1 MTRSTLRRAA
11 HAVVAT
17 TAIISTVVAA
27 PASALVPDR
36 RETETTRESSIVDSL
51 VEEVFGER
59 GFPSWSR
66 AAAEARDVLS
76 SRSRPAVEVSDV
88 TTAHA
93 GADPAGAAPDQ
104 AEPQQPE
111 SAQAT
116 TKATR
121 RDRVDDAVF
130 REAGHAGG
138 RDMALALTAAGIPYG
153 SNVGR
158 NDLVRAGHQLGV
170 KFGPRIDSG
179 EIDRVARL
187 AWRYGGRRMA
197 ASGLDFQGRL
207 DPYDIAERAAEL
219 GIPVGSQVDPGDIV
233 AVIAAGQKGLAELL
247 DEGGFPYGKVVN
259 TSDLR
264 TAARLHGVRLG
275 KRGQFRPS
283 QARKVARTVAKE
295 GDPKRTLLF
304 AKIGNVDFYLPGRRP
319 AYVGL
324 HQASNPQVLPMR
336 RWGLP
341 LTEFLPSRGR
351 GTNRAG
357 AADIPMPPGDRVYA
371 PVSGRVV
378 EAKRYSLYG
387 RYTDEMLRIV
397 PDGDTRMLTTILHL
411 EQLQVSEGDRVVAG
425 ETVIAGSAR
434 KFPFWSQVDGY
445 SGRPW
450 GHPHIE
456 TRWR

>member
-1 MTRSTLRRAA
+1 MTARTLRR
-11 HAVVAT
+11 T
-17 TAIISTVVAA
+17 TRTMVAA
-27 PASALVPDR
+27 SMISALVTVPAIALAAGPPRTSGPDIIDR
-36 RETETTRESSIVDSL
+36 L
-51 VEEVFGER
+51 VKQKFGDR

-66 AAAEARDVLS
+66 TATEARDALAS
-76 SRSRPAVEVSDV
+76 QSLPPAAEGARA
-88 TTAHA
+88 TTADA
-93 GADPAGAAPDQ
+93 GADPAGTAPDQ
-104 AEPQQPE
+104 SQPQQPE
-111 SAQAT
+111 SAQVTA
-116 TKATR
+116 KAAR
-121 RDRVDDAVF
+121 RDRIDDAVF
-130 REAGHAGG
+130 WEDGHAGG

-153 SNVGR
+153 TNVGR

-179 EIDRVARL
+179 EIERVARR

-207 DPYDIAERAAEL
+207 DAHDIAQRAAEL
-219 GIPVGSQVDPGDIV
+219 GIPIGSQVDAGDIV
-233 AVIAAGQKGLAELL
+233 AVIAAGQQGLADLL
-247 DEGGFPYGKVVN
+247 DAGGFPYGKVVN

-275 KRGQFRPS
+275 KQGQLAPAE
-283 QARKVARTVAKE
+283 ARKVARTVADK
-295 GDPKRTLLF
+295 GDPRRTLLF
-304 AKIGNVDFYLPGRRP
+304 AKIGNVEFYLPGRRP

-336 RWGLP
+336 RRGLP

-357 AADIPMPPGDRVYA
+357 AADIPLPPGDRVYA

-378 EAKRYSLYG
+378 EAKRYALYG

-397 PDGDTRMLTTILHL
+397 PDDDTRMLTTVLHVK
-411 EQLQVSEGDRVVAG
+411 QLRVSEGDRVVAG
-425 ETVIAGSAR
+425 ETVIADSAR
-434 KFPFWSQVDGY
+434 KLPFWSQVDGY